1 MSSNVWFLRSGA
13 TTSSSW
19 TIAESTW
26 SPAFE
31 RRSRKRGRR
40 FAICRSTR
48 PTSTRSSCPT
58 ANSKRCCARLPRAPF
73 RVSTAQFVRSYR
85 KSVLGNAPTTSPMPA
100 MFPYDREPLLA
111 RRAGRLASGQKLGN
125 FVAPCLDPIGKLPRV
140 LGNEGRGCVVVHNGF
155 QSVCSI
161 AQHALG
167 RAADL
172 VLGARDKR
180 GNRAGTIRGVRVI
193 EGIGEPPQRSEER
206 RVGKECRSR

>member
-1 MSSNVWFLRSGA
+1 MLDPARLVFIDETAVSTNLVRLRGRAPRGVRLVGRVPLGQWKTITFVAALRHNKMTAPMVIEGALTGEMFLAYVEQCLVPTLRRDD
-13 TTSSSW
+13 
-19 TIAESTW
+19 IVVMDNCESIW

-100 MFPYDREPLLA
+100 MFPYDREPL
-111 RRAGRLASGQKLGN
+111 
-125 FVAPCLDPIGKLPRV
+125 
-140 LGNEGRGCVVVHNGF
+140 
-155 QSVCSI
+155 
-161 AQHALG
+161 
-167 RAADL
+167 
-172 VLGARDKR
+172 
-180 GNRAGTIRGVRVI
+180 
-193 EGIGEPPQRSEER
+193 
-206 RVGKECRSR
+206 